1 MCVIRVFLQIE
12 AGEIVYYL
20 LDYWHQ
26 TLTVSDHSI
35 SVTGT
40 LVDANC
46 YKVPS
51 VL

>member
-1 MCVIRVFLQIE
+1 
-12 AGEIVYYL
+12 VYYP

-26 TLTVSDHSI
+26 TITVSDRSI

-46 YKVPS
+46 YKVGKGWGGDGCHFLLG
-51 VL
+51 V